1 MLNMIH
7 IVVFQIKWKEN
18 AYGFNWVII
27 TTILLKQHKIT
38 AFDASSQVQTTVVVC
53 CQIVEVQVDLG
64 NNLIRRTCCFFC
76 LVTLRKS
83 IEISNRTMKKLKCTP
98 KTVHSS
104 ALWAILSVRYE
115 CYLKKKRAN
124 CTFLFASLAI
134 VDRLKSG
141 DLKERRLS
149 WGVSGYFS
157 TFGLL
162 LCCLPAGVV
171 PGRSGLLKFPCSSTQ
186 SQSEAAPQASTASSV

>member
-1 MLNMIH
+1 M
-7 IVVFQIKWKEN
+7 
-18 AYGFNWVII
+18 
-27 TTILLKQHKIT
+27 
-38 AFDASSQVQTTVVVC
+38 S
-53 CQIVEVQVDLG
+53 
-64 NNLIRRTCCFFC
+64 FFC
-76 LVTLRKS
+76 LVTLRKA

-115 CYLKKKRAN
+115 CYLKKKERDN

-149 WGVSGYFS
+149 WGVSEYFS

-171 PGRSGLLKFPCSSTQ
+171 PGRSGLLKFPCSSTP
-186 SQSEAAPQASTASSV
+186 SQSEAATPGLHRFLGLNSWWRWVGATGRAETHGHHVSLTAESLSALGPSPSGRSRLEVTTRGAPRPGRYVTARRALKVSMSYQ

>member
-64 NNLIRRTCCFFC
+64 NNLIRRTCLFF
-76 LVTLRKS
+76 LSRHAK
-83 IEISNRTMKKLKCTP
+83 EINRNIQSNHEETQ
-98 KTVHSS
+98 VH
-104 ALWAILSVRYE
+104 
-115 CYLKKKRAN
+115 
-124 CTFLFASLAI
+124 T
-134 VDRLKSG
+134 
-141 DLKERRLS
+141 
-149 WGVSGYFS
+149 
-157 TFGLL
+157 
-162 LCCLPAGVV
+162 
-171 PGRSGLLKFPCSSTQ
+171 
-186 SQSEAAPQASTASSV
+186 